1 MAIPEWLTLSQLS
14 GSGDTV
20 ITITAST
27 YDEFVE
33 RTSSLTISGNTKSV
47 TVPIVQDGVDLTS
60 EYLTFVVSEGGTIAW
75 YKSYNGMQ
83 NKPIEYS
90 INNGSWT
97 TINPSTA
104 GTVINVSSGDKV
116 RFRGDNSAYSESNYF
131 TRFGGTAKYSLMGNI
146 MSLIDSDDFS
156 DVVTFSGNGNFLRL
170 FSGCTSLT
178 DASMLSLPATAVTT
192 SCYASMF
199 RGCTNLVSA
208 PTLPARN
215 LGNGCYSLMFA
226 GCKSLTTP
234 PTLPATDMAEQCY
247 LSMFSNCTSLT
258 TGPSLPGTTLATS
271 CYQEMFLGCTS
282 LVNPP
287 ALQATTAAESCYSGM
302 FDGCTALVQGPALP
316 ATTLATNCYA
326 EMFQDCTGLLDS
338 PVLPALTLVTG
349 CYDKMFINCS
359 SLSGITC
366 LATSI
371 SASNC
376 TRGWVYGVSRNGT
389 FTKNSSMS
397 SWTTGDSGIPTRWTV
412 VDAT

>member
-20 ITITAST
+20 ITITAAT
-27 YDEFVE
+27 YEEFIE

-47 TVPIVQDGVDLTS
+47 TVPVIQSGVDMTT
-60 EYLTFVVSEGGTIAW
+60 EYLTFVVSESGTISW
-75 YKSYNGMQ
+75 TKSN
-83 NKPIEYS
+83 NALSNNTVEYS

-97 TINPSTA
+97 TLVPTTA
-104 GTVINVSSGDKV
+104 GTSINVSVGDKV
-116 RFRGDNSAYSESNYF
+116 RFRGDNSAYSNSSYF
-131 TRFGGTAKYSLMGNI
+131 TRFGGTAKYSVMGNI
-146 MSLIDSDDFS
+146 MSLIDSVDFS
-156 DVVTFSGNGNFLRL
+156 DVVTFSGNSNFLRL

-178 DASMLSLPATAVTT
+178 DASLLSLPATAVTT

-208 PTLPARN
+208 PALPASLLRES
-215 LGNGCYSLMFA
+215 CYSLMFA
-226 GCKSLTTP
+226 GCTSLTTP
-234 PTLPATDMAEQCY
+234 PTLPATDMAKQCY
-247 LSMFSNCTSLT
+247 LSMFSHCTSLT
-258 TGPSLPGTTLATS
+258 TGPSLPGTTLAES
-271 CYQEMFLGCTS
+271 CYQEMFIGCTS

-287 ALQATTAAESCYSGM
+287 ALQAITAAEACYSGM
-302 FDGCTALVQGPALP
+302 FDGCTALEHGPALP
-316 ATTLATNCYA
+316 ATTLAPNCYA

-338 PVLPALTLVTG
+338 PVLPALTLAVQ
-349 CYDKMFINCS
+349 CYDKMFMNCS

-366 LATSI
+366 LATDI
-371 SASNC
+371 SATNC

-389 FTKNSSMS
+389 FTKNASMS